1 MNSKLLII
9 ISIIVVFIP
18 SMVSG
23 QWSET
28 QGCVID
34 INGDCTPNP
43 VTTALPFLSIIPDAR
58 GGAMGDAG
66 IATSPDA
73 SSIYYNPSKLAFVQ
87 KDAELTATYT
97 PWLRNLGLTD
107 VYVAYLSGY
116 KKIDDLQA
124 VGFNIGYFSL
134 GQINFTDINGN
145 GTGTGMPREFSAAV
159 SYARKLSPN
168 FAAGIG
174 GKFFYSNL
182 ASGQAVNGQ
191 PISAA
196 SGFAADISMTYNS
209 NPDLTG
215 PGSNFTGALALSN
228 MGSKISYTNQQIKE
242 FIPTNLGLGFG
253 YKINMDDYNSI
264 TFALDFNKLLVPT
277 SIPAVEPFLTN
288 NTGNRTNGTYDSND
302 NGTADY
308 REGSTFSNILS
319 SFGDAPGG
327 FSEELKEISTSFGIE
342 YWYDNQFAVRAGYFN
357 ENRLKGDRQF
367 LTVGIGLKYNVFGF
381 DISYLAPTN
390 TQRNPLD
397 NTLRFSFTFDLGIVG
412 GSGQQ

>member
-1 MNSKLLII
+1 MNLKLLITTAI
-9 ISIIVVFIP
+9 ISLMVP
-18 SMVSG
+18 SLVNA
-23 QWSET
+23 QWDAD
-28 QGCVID
+28 QGCVVD

-73 SSIYYNPSKLAFVQ
+73 SSIYYNPSKLAFVE

-124 VGFNIGYFSL
+124 VGFNVGYFSL

-145 GTGTGMPREFSAAV
+145 GTGTGMPREFSVGV
-159 SYARKLSPN
+159 SYARKLSQN
-168 FAAGIG
+168 FSAGIG

-182 ASGQAVNGQ
+182 ASGQSVNGQ

-209 NPDLTG
+209 NPEMSG
-215 PGSNFTGALALSN
+215 PGTNFSAALALTN
-228 MGSKISYTNQQIKE
+228 LGSKISYTNQQIKE

-277 SIPAVEPFLTN
+277 PIPAVEPFLSD
-288 NTGNRTNGTYDSND
+288 GTYDGDN
-302 NGTADY
+302 NGTPDY
-308 REGSTFSNILS
+308 REGSTFSNIFS
-319 SFGDAPGG
+319 SFNDAPGG
-327 FSEELKEISTSFGIE
+327 FSEELKEFSTSFGIE

-357 ENRLKGDRQF
+357 ENALKGDRQF
-367 LTVGIGLKYNVFGF
+367 ITVGVGLKYNVFGF

-412 GSGQQ
+412 GSGIQ